1 MELNTSEADIV
12 AAFDKGV
19 LSPEWRWSK
28 PSNDSY
34 IHSSLELYIRRIIE
48 NWDTPLKKLKSNFSS
63 LVSTKEPGRTRL
75 KV

>member
-1 MELNTSEADIV
+1 MELNTSEADI
-12 AAFDKGV
+12 AAALDKGV

-28 PSNDSY
+28 TSNDSY
-34 IHSSLELYIRRIIE
+34 IHSSLELYRKRIVE
-48 NWDTPLKKLKSNFSS
+48 NWDTALKELKRNLSS

>member
-1 MELNTSEADIV
+1 MELNTSEADIA
-12 AAFDKGV
+12 AAFDKDV

-28 PSNDSY
+28 TSNDSY
-34 IHSSLELYIRRIIE
+34 THSLLELYRKRIVE
-48 NWDTPLKKLKSNFSS
+48 NWDTPLKELKSNLSN